1 MAVLNLS
8 ELINH
13 SVEHDY
19 QLPAINVQSLSVLKG
34 AIVWAKKHDVPFVVT
49 IEGSQVEKG
58 LIPSIEELLR
68 QEEIASS
75 LIARQISDK
84 NQAVE
89 ALRRGCQALFL
100 NNNCNEQDKR
110 EIEEIANA
118 CGIITQAEDS
128 LANNFLEIDH
138 LVEFG
143 SVVKETEQVNTW
155 DQLEGVVTN
164 TVINS
169 LSNSLEQIKAKG
181 MAVDAKNKCK
191 IYAPIEHLIIY
202 NSTVNDE
209 QTREAGQ
216 MGTTVLDKI
225 PGVRATWRGES
236 VDSNAKYRWCWL
248 IRFANES
255 VIASY
260 REHPDHVAYA
270 NEQFRPIA
278 DNRISIDY
286 VLFGPESRLN
296 GSK

>member
-8 ELINH
+8 DLINH
-13 SVEHDY
+13 SVEHHY
-19 QLPAINVQSLSVLKG
+19 QLPAINVQSLLVLKG

-49 IEGSQVEKG
+49 IDGSHVEKG

-68 QEEIASS
+68 QEDVASS
-75 LIARQISDK
+75 LMARRISDK
-84 NQAVE
+84 NQA
-89 ALRRGCQALFL
+89 ALAVRRGCQALFL
-100 NNNCNEQDKR
+100 NNDCNEQDQQ
-110 EIEEIANA
+110 EIEKIANA
-118 CGIITQAEDS
+118 CGIISQADDS
-128 LANNFLEIDH
+128 LAINFLEIDH

-143 SVVKETEQVNTW
+143 SVVKETEQVSTW
-155 DQLEGVVTN
+155 HQLEVVVTN

-169 LSNSLEQIKAKG
+169 LSGVVEQVKAKG
-181 MAVDAKNKCK
+181 MAVDAKTKCRV
-191 IYAPIEHLIIY
+191 YAPVEHLIIY
-202 NSTVNDE
+202 NSSVNDE
-209 QTREAGQ
+209 QTRKAGLLGS
-216 MGTTVLDKI
+216 MVLDKI

-236 VDSNAKYRWCWL
+236 VKSDAKYRWCWL

-260 REHPDHVAYA
+260 RDHPDHVAYA

-286 VLFGPESRLN
+286 ALFGHENSVN

>member
-1 MAVLNLS
+1 MALLNLS

-19 QLPAINVQSLSVLKG
+19 QLLAINVQSLLVLKG

-49 IEGSQVEKG
+49 IDGAQVEKG

-68 QEEIASS
+68 QEEVASS
-75 LIARQISDK
+75 IIVRRISHK

-89 ALRRGCQALFL
+89 ALRRGCQAVFL

-110 EIEEIANA
+110 EIEKIANA
-118 CGIITQAEDS
+118 CGMMSQAEEFF
-128 LANNFLEIDH
+128 ANNFLEIEH

-143 SVVKETEQVNTW
+143 SVVKETEQVSTW
-155 DQLEGVVTN
+155 HQLEEVVTN
-164 TVINS
+164 TVIKA
-169 LSNSLEQIKAKG
+169 LSNMVEPLKAKG
-181 MAVDAKNKCK
+181 MAVDAKMKCK

-202 NSTVNDE
+202 NSSVNDE
-209 QTREAGQ
+209 QTRQAGQ
-216 MGTTVLDKI
+216 MGARVLDKI

-236 VDSNAKYRWCWL
+236 VKSDAKYRWCWL

-278 DNRISIDY
+278 DDRISIDY
-286 VLFGPESRLN
+286 VLFGPENSIQ